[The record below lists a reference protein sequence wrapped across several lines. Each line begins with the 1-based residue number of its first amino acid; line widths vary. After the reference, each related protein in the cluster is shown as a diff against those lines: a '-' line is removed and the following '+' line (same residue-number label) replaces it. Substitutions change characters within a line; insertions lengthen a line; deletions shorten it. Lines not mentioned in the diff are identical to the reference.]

1 MLCEV
6 RSHDEAT
13 GRSVVRLP
21 DGTELKLRPANLK
34 TPAAPARSKASSF
47 KRVPALPAAAE
58 LGGRVRHGRNATVP
72 PEEWGLTIFQYNQ
85 YVNFCRTDEGR
96 WRGMS
101 ESTAFDKPAHIVNS
115 FQICEEYVKPYTEG
129 TSCGVAL
136 LLNPTQPVQ
145 PHIMLS
151 HTWAADILETRE
163 AINDRAAAAETEFG
177 IEGADLVVWYCLLA
191 LYQVGD
197 MEPSIEAQVAM
208 EPFQAVINLPLL
220 LFMCL
225 IITSTQDPYARL
237 W

>member
-1 MLCEV
+1 MC
-6 RSHDEAT
+6 
-13 GRSVVRLP
+13 LP
-21 DGTELKLRPANLK
+21 Q
-34 TPAAPARSKASSF
+34 
-47 KRVPALPAAAE
+47 LPAAAE
-58 LGGRVRHGRNATVP
+58 LAGRVRHGGNATVP
-72 PEEWGLTIFQYNQ
+72 PEEWYNQ
-85 YVNFCRTDEGR
+85 YVNFCRTDEGK

-101 ESTAFDKPAHIVNS
+101 ESTAYGKPSHIVNS
-115 FQICEEYVKPYTEG
+115 FQICEEYAKPYTAG
-129 TSCGVAL
+129 TGCGVAL

-151 HTWAADILETRE
+151 HSWAADILETKE
-163 AINDRAAAAETEFG
+163 AINDRAAAAETDFG

-197 MEPSIEAQVAM
+197 IEPSIEAQVAM